1 MWVRDILAY
10 DSWGSL
16 NNYNEFNVIVQLIKI
31 KKITIVILKIALLL
45 VYIVFDCQKHHLLKA
60 ACGFKLRNFY
70 RRNVVKILND
80 QQSYVNK
87 LEQVYIIVVLYK
99 IGSQNFPDHCTE
111 VIMITFTKW
120 FNLTYHKG

>member
-1 MWVRDILAY
+1 MLVRDILAY

-45 VYIVFDCQKHHLLKA
+45 VYIVFDCQKHNLLKA
-60 ACGFKLRNFY
+60 ACGFKLRIFY

-87 LEQVYIIVVLYK
+87 FKLLLFISLWGKSY
-99 IGSQNFPDHCTE
+99 
-111 VIMITFTKW
+111 
-120 FNLTYHKG
+120 

>member
-1 MWVRDILAY
+1 MLVRDILAY

-45 VYIVFDCQKHHLLKA
+45 VYIVFDCQKHNLLKA

-120 FNLTYHKG
+120 FNLTYHKN

>member
-1 MWVRDILAY
+1 MLVRDILAY

-16 NNYNEFNVIVQLIKI
+16 NNYNDFKVIVQLIKI

-45 VYIVFDCQKHHLLKA
+45 VYIVFDCQRHNLLKA

-111 VIMITFTKW
+111 VITITFTKW
-120 FNLTYHKG
+120 FNLTYHKN

>member
-1 MWVRDILAY
+1 MLVRDILAY

-16 NNYNEFNVIVQLIKI
+16 NNYNDFKVIVQLIKI

-45 VYIVFDCQKHHLLKA
+45 VYIVFDCQRHHLLKA

-120 FNLTYHKG
+120 FNLTYHKN

>member
-1 MWVRDILAY
+1 MLVRDILAY
-10 DSWGSL
+10 DSWGLL
-16 NNYNEFNVIVQLIKI
+16 NNYNDFKVIVQLIKI
-31 KKITIVILKIALLL
+31 KKITIVLLKIALLL
-45 VYIVFDCQKHHLLKA
+45 VYIVFDCQRHNFLKA

-120 FNLTYHKG
+120 FNLTYHKN

>member
-1 MWVRDILAY
+1 MLVRDILAY

-16 NNYNEFNVIVQLIKI
+16 NNYNEFKVIVQLIKI

-45 VYIVFDCQKHHLLKA
+45 VYIVFDCQRHNFLKA

-99 IGSQNFPDHCTE
+99 IGSQNFPYHCTE